1 MLTTKLPTARADAKV
16 GVQALDP
23 REEAEFETLR
33 LMGQR
38 LHVPIFEAFWE
49 LEVMDRGGRPVQS
62 LRQRSHSFVRNAYN
76 HLLSQLAAK
85 NGDGGAVFGGGFINI
100 RNTGGSVL
108 TGSFPILTGHDS
120 NSTSTTPLDSATSFN
135 QGVLAAAGIDSKG
148 IVVGS
153 GVNPES
159 FESFALQTPIL
170 NGTTAGKLSHVQSE
184 PVAVA
189 YNAGTLTLT
198 VTHARFFNNNSG
210 GNVDVNEVAIYLV
223 GKTGAGGQSNVAWMP
238 ARDKLAAT
246 VTVPN
251 TGQLKVTYTISLTY
265 PA

>member
-1 MLTTKLPTARADAKV
+1 MPATKVPIAKV
-16 GVQALDP
+16 HTDIKAQALDP
-23 REEAEFETLR
+23 GEEAEYERLR

-38 LHVPIFEAFWE
+38 LHVPIPEAFWE
-49 LEVMDRGGRPVQS
+49 LEVRDRRGRLLGR
-62 LRQRSHSFVRNAYN
+62 LRQRSHSFVRNAFN
-76 HLLSQLAAK
+76 HLISQLAAK
-85 NGDGGAVFGGGFINI
+85 NGDGAVFGGGNINI
-100 RNTGGSVL
+100 KDTIGSLRTGGL
-108 TGSFPILTGHDS
+108 PILTGHDS
-120 NSTSTTPLDSATSFN
+120 NSSSTQSLDFASGSS
-135 QGVLAAAGIDSKG
+135 QGVLSAAGIDTKG

-153 GVNPES
+153 GTAAEN
-159 FESFALQTPIL
+159 FEDFALQNRIL
-170 NGTTAGKLSHVQSE
+170 NGTTAGKLSHIQSE
-184 PVAVA
+184 PVAVS

-210 GNVDVNEVAIYLV
+210 GDVAVNEVGIYLV
-223 GKTGAGGQSNVAWMP
+223 GKTGAYSTSNITWMV